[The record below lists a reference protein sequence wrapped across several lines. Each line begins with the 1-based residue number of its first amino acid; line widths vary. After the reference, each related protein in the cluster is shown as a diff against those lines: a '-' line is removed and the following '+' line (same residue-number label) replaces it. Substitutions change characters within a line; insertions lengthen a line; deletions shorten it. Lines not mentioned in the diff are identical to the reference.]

1 MQDTGAGGVSSLRLV
16 RGCSECMLWHVP
28 HLTAHAVQQ
37 VHDVHVPLDLRWVVL
52 IERDAGPLAGS
63 WHVVDAGRPG

>member
-1 MQDTGAGGVSSLRLV
+1 
-16 RGCSECMLWHVP
+16 MLWHVP